1 MKSWGAVMYKIL
13 IVEDDAIIANS
24 IKKCLENWGYD
35 VELVE
40 DFNGIIDQFVRFSP
54 QLVLMDIALPLFNG
68 YHWCTEIRKL
78 SKVPIIFISSNS
90 DNMNIVM
97 AMNMGG
103 DDFIA
108 KPFDVNVL
116 VAKVQAILRRAY
128 SFQGEADLL
137 EYRGA
142 ILNLSDAS
150 LIFQEQKVE
159 LTKNDFRILKILL
172 ENKGKVVSRDQ
183 MMTRLWDDN
192 CFVDDNTLTVN
203 IARLRKK
210 LDEAG
215 LTEFITTKKG
225 SGYLVED

>member
-1 MKSWGAVMYKIL
+1 MYKIL

-35 VELVE
+35 VELIE

-108 KPFDVNVL
+108 KPFDLNVL

-159 LTKNDFRILKILL
+159 LTKNDFRILKILM

>member
-1 MKSWGAVMYKIL
+1 MYKIL
-13 IVEDDAIIANS
+13 LVEDDGIIANEV
-24 IKKCLENWGYD
+24 KKYLENWGYE

-40 DFNGIIDQFVRFSP
+40 DFNGVIDQFIGFAP
-54 QLVLMDIALPLFNG
+54 QLILLDIALPLFNG

-78 SKVPIIFISSNS
+78 SKVPIIFISSTS

-97 AMNMGG
+97 AMNLGG

-108 KPFDVNVL
+108 KPFDLNVL
-116 VAKVQAILRRAY
+116 VAKVQAVLRRAY
-128 SFQGEADLL
+128 AFQGEASLL
-137 EYRGA
+137 EHRGA

-150 LIFQEQKVE
+150 LLVNDQKLE
-159 LTKNDFRILKILL
+159 LTKNDFRILQVLM

-183 MMTRLWDDN
+183 LMTHLWDDN

-215 LTEFITTKKG
+215 LDGFITTKKG